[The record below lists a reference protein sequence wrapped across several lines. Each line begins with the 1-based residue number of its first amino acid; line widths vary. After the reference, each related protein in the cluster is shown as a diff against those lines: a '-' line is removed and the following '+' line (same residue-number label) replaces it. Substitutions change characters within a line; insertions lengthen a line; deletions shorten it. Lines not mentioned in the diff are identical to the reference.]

1 MRFVRQNDVKGAKWS
16 GSGRGSGGPRGGGLR
31 RGSLRRGGL
40 RGGGLLGGGLLG
52 GTAVLAVAVIV
63 SGCTWGGAE
72 KASGSGSGG
81 SGPSRGSGEL
91 ESADPVHGQPGRRR
105 PLDAPAARAIDR
117 YAAKSRRA
125 HAARVAAAKRW
136 GLTQAPLLPPAP
148 PATKPALKTRKGF
161 EVDGHVEDGLPPV
174 FTTVPTRHKVVFLTI
189 DDGAEKDPA
198 FLRMMSDLRIPYTAF
213 LSDYL
218 IKEDYG
224 YFERMRDR
232 GVVLNNHTL
241 NHRFMPALSYAAQKR
256 EICGMQDVI
265 EKRYGERPTLFR
277 PPYGS
282 YDQDTLRAAKTCG
295 VKAVPL
301 WNEEVFADRWDYRE
315 WDREL
320 RPGDIVLSHFRGKAD
335 WKGTM
340 PDMIRRFLNLVTAEG
355 YAVARL
361 EDYL

>member
-1 MRFVRQNDVKGAKWS
+1 MQGRKGRKGRKGWK
-16 GSGRGSGGPRGGGLR
+16 GWGGRGRGVRGGIAAL
-31 RGSLRRGGL
+31 
-40 RGGGLLGGGLLG
+40 
-52 GTAVLAVAVIV
+52 AVPAVAVAVMV
-63 SGCTWGGAE
+63 SGCAEGGSNGGSREDSAEASKEGSGAE
-72 KASGSGSGG
+72 RTR
-81 SGPSRGSGEL
+81 PF
-91 ESADPVHGQPGRRR
+91 HGQPGGRR
-105 PLDAPAARAIDR
+105 PLVAPAARALDA
-117 YAAKSRRA
+117 YAAKLRRS

-136 GLTQAPLLPPAP
+136 GLAELPLTPPVP
-148 PATKPALKTRKGF
+148 PERKPVLETRKGF
-161 EVDGHVEDGLPPV
+161 EVDRHVQDGLPPV
-174 FTTVPTRHKVVFLTI
+174 FTTIPTRDKVVFLTI

-198 FLRMMSDLRIPYTAF
+198 FLRMMSELKIPYSAF

-241 NHRFMPALSYAAQKR
+241 NHRLMRALPYAAQKR

-265 EKRYGERPTLFR
+265 EKRYGTRPTLFR

-282 YDQDTLRAAKTCG
+282 YDQDTLRAAKVCG
-295 VKAVPL
+295 IRAVPL
-301 WNEEVFADRWDYRE
+301 WNEEVFADRWEYRE
-315 WDREL
+315 SDRAL
-320 RPGDIVLSHFRGKAD
+320 RPGDIVLSHFRGRGD

-340 PDMIRRFLNLVTAEG
+340 PDMIRRFLDLVTAKG